1 MEQQFETLQT
11 YINLA
16 KKTISKFAPSFYSG
30 LRNELLSNEDAVS
43 DIAQAIMTADWKW
56 DKNRTGH
63 EGKSKTKY
71 SYRNQCAIWA
81 IQTYISNKYK
91 KKNMGL
97 SLDSC
102 YDDSGEQSQS
112 FSANIPDRREY
123 DPAEIVSREEEENN
137 IQTMVKNLL
146 DSNILSDKQRD
157 QIYSYYFDNKTLLQI
172 GKEYGVTREAIR
184 QNIQK
189 GLAKIRAYA

>member
-30 LRNELLSNEDAVS
+30 LRNELLSNEDAIA

-56 DKNRTGH
+56 DKDRVGY

-81 IQTYISNKYK
+81 IQTYMSNKYK
-91 KKNMGL
+91 KKNMSM
-97 SLDSC
+97 SLDS
-102 YDDSGEQSQS
+102 
-112 FSANIPDRREY
+112 
-123 DPAEIVSREEEENN
+123 
-137 IQTMVKNLL
+137 
-146 DSNILSDKQRD
+146 
-157 QIYSYYFDNKTLLQI
+157 
-172 GKEYGVTREAIR
+172 
-184 QNIQK
+184 
-189 GLAKIRAYA
+189 

>member
-1 MEQQFETLQT
+1 MEQQFETLPT

-91 KKNMGL
+91 KKNMSF
-97 SLDSC
+97 SLDSS
-102 YDDSGEQSQS
+102 YDDTDVGS
-112 FSANIPDRREY
+112 FAARLEDKSMS
-123 DPAEIVSREEEENN
+123 DPAEIVSSHEETEYINSM
-137 IQTMVKNLL
+137 IQDILSS
-146 DSNILSDKQRD
+146 DILSDKQKD
-157 QIYSYYFDNKTLLQI
+157 QIHSYYFENKTLLQI
-172 GKEYGVTREAIR
+172 GQEYGVTREAIR
-184 QNIQK
+184 QSIQK
-189 GLAKIRAYA
+189 GLNKIRAYA

>member
-16 KKTISKFAPSFYSG
+16 KKTISKFSPSFYSG
-30 LRNELLSNEDAVS
+30 LRNELLSNEDAIA

-56 DKNRTGH
+56 DKDRTGH

-81 IQTYISNKYK
+81 IQTYITNKYK
-91 KKNMGL
+91 KKNMSL
-97 SLDSC
+97 SLDSS
-102 YDDSGEQSQS
+102 YDNSEEVSS
-112 FSANIPDRREY
+112 FAASIPDKEEY
-123 DPAEIVSREEEENN
+123 DPAIIAEQNEEENN
-137 IQTMVKNLL
+137 LQSMIKNILES
-146 DSNILSDKQRD
+146 DILSDKQRD

-189 GLAKIRAYA
+189 GLSKIRAYA

>member
-30 LRNELLSNEDAVS
+30 LRNELLSNEDAIA

-56 DKNRTGH
+56 DSTRTGH

-91 KKNMGL
+91 RKNMSL
-97 SLDSC
+97 SLDTC
-102 YDDSGEQSQS
+102 HDSNEDVSSFASNLQDQSLC
-112 FSANIPDRREY
+112 
-123 DPAEIVSREEEENN
+123 DPAEIVAIEEETNN
-137 IQTMVKNLL
+137 IKDMVNH
-146 DSNILSDKQRD
+146 ILSSDILSTKQKA
-157 QIYSYYFDNKTLLQI
+157 QIYSYYFENKTLLQI
-172 GKEYGVTREAIR
+172 GNEYGVTREAIR

-189 GLAKIRAYA
+189 GLNKIRAYA

>member
-30 LRNELLSNEDAVS
+30 LRNELLSNEDAIA

-56 DKNRTGH
+56 DKDRVGY

-81 IQTYISNKYK
+81 IQTYMSNKYK
-91 KKNMGL
+91 KKNMSI
-97 SLDSC
+97 SLDSS
-102 YDDSGEQSQS
+102 YENDEHIPS
-112 FSANIPDRREY
+112 FASNIPDKPEY
-123 DPAEIVSREEEENN
+123 DPAEIVANTEEISNV
-137 IQTMVKNLL
+137 QTMVSTLL
-146 DSNILSDKQRD
+146 ESNILSDKQRD

-189 GLAKIRAYA
+189 GLNKIRAYA